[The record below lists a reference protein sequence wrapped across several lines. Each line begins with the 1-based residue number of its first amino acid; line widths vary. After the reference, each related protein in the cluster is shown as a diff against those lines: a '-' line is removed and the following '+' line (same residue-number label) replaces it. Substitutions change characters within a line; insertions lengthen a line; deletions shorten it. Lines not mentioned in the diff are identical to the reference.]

1 MPTADVN
8 GTTLHYE
15 DHGAGRPL
23 VFLHGWG
30 TSGRVWDAQTA
41 DLSRDHRV
49 ITLDSRG
56 CGRSARATT
65 GYTIADATHDTLR
78 FLETLRLE
86 APVLIGSSIAGAYAL
101 EAALAA
107 PQRIGAVI
115 PVDAGLHHFST
126 ATGMRQATAALLSRL
141 RTDRAGT
148 LADFVPHWYR
158 PGANPA
164 LIDGTVRQLL
174 HSTPLIDRL
183 VTDQAAYDPRPRL
196 PGIRVP
202 VHFLHGGLDTEVP
215 LSVPRECAALIPG
228 AALTVLEDAGHM
240 SQQDHPERFNT
251 ALRAALHLTEKAWR
265 DGPKSFVTR
274 RTIEDDHPM
283 TTGKG
288 HAV

>member
-1 MPTADVN
+1 MATATATAHVN
-8 GTTLHYE
+8 GTSLHYE

-56 CGRSARATT
+56 CGRSARPTT

-78 FLETLRLE
+78 FLETLRLN
-86 APVLIGSSIAGAYAL
+86 APVLIGSSIAGAFVL

-115 PVDAGLHHFST
+115 PVDAGVHHFAT
-126 ATGMRQATAALLSRL
+126 AAGMRQATARILSGL
-141 RTDRAGT
+141 RADRAAT
-148 LADFVPHWYR
+148 LAGFVPHWYR
-158 PGANPA
+158 PGAEPA

-174 HSTPLIDRL
+174 HSTPLIDGL

-196 PGIRVP
+196 PRIRVP
-202 VHFLHGGLDTEVP
+202 VHFLHGELDTEVP

-228 AALTVLEDAGHM
+228 ARLTVIEGAGHM
-240 SQQDHPERFNT
+240 SQQDHPERFNA
-251 ALRAALHLTEKAWR
+251 ALRAAL
-265 DGPKSFVTR
+265 DD
-274 RTIEDDHPM
+274 RT
-283 TTGKG
+283 G
-288 HAV
+288 AR